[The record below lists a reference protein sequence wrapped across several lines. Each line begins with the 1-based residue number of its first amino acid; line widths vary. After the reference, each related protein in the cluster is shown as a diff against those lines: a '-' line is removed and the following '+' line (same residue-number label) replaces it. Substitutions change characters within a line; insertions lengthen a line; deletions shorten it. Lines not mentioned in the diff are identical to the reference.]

1 MLSISCQGSSQTSNH
16 RFYSFRFLFT
26 NCFLFLFPFPWIVVI
41 EKLCYVY
48 ERSARVCVCVCVPSP
63 SGASLLRDLLTAGLE
78 EWELYWYSWFPL
90 SSCWSICV
98 RSCILRLR
106 SFSVMAPWPC
116 STHNTQHYT
125 TKTSQRSAVLM
136 CVTITERACSLSIIW
151 IMWWCFCFQVWLSS
165 FTWMATVIQVSCS
178 WSHQLL

>member
-16 RFYSFRFLFT
+16 RFYSLGFCLRTVFSF
-26 NCFLFLFPFPWIVVI
+26 CFLFHELLW
-41 EKLCYVY
+41 L
-48 ERSARVCVCVCVPSP
+48 RSCVTFMREVHECVCVCVPSP